1 MIFKKV
7 VEYSYR
13 TYTRSDMVFKD
24 HKWRVKIV
32 NADSSGTLTAGPWE
46 QTHEF
51 SGDLSGASKTFAD
64 IFGGDQTTYT
74 FDRDKYN
81 ISNLRLVTRITKYQ
95 KSGVNGKILKREKK
109 TYKQDGTLKDSQP
122 AIQYKQSI
130 WPSNPGTWAGTNLV
144 SSNSIGDGNIV
155 QITETFQ
162 NPFGKFLCAIQGD
175 DITECDLGTITD
187 ANYNASASNILSA

>member
-7 VEYSYR
+7 VQYSFR
-13 TYTRSDMVFKD
+13 IYTRSDMVVTD

-32 NADSSGTLTAGPWE
+32 NADSSGTLTTGPWE
-46 QTHEF
+46 QTHQF

-64 IFGGDQTTYT
+64 IFGGDQTTYA

-95 KSGVNGKILKREKK
+95 KSGVNGKILKREKR
-109 TYKQDGTLKDSQP
+109 TYNPDGTLKVAQSP
-122 AIQYKQSI
+122 THYKKSLYPQ
-130 WPSNPGTWAGTNLV
+130 PSNWGSVDLLSQNGV
-144 SSNSIGDGNIV
+144 GSGSIIE
-155 QITETFQ
+155 ITETFQ

>member
-7 VEYSYR
+7 IQYNYR

-32 NADSSGTLTAGPWE
+32 NADSSGTLTAGSWE

-51 SGDLSGASKTFAD
+51 SGDLSGTSKTFAD
-64 IFGGDQTTYT
+64 IFGGDETTYS

-95 KSGVNGKILKREKK
+95 KSGVNGRILKREKK
-109 TYKQDGTLKDSQP
+109 TYKPDGTLKDSQP
-122 AIQYKQSI
+122 AIQYKLVI
-130 WPSNPGTWAGTNLV
+130 WPSDLGTWADTNLV

-162 NPFGKFLCAIQGD
+162 NPFGNFLCAIQGD
-175 DITECDLGTITD
+175 DITECDLGTISNS
-187 ANYNASASNILSA
+187 NYNATASNILST

>member
-7 VEYSYR
+7 VQYSYR

-24 HKWRVKIV
+24 HKWRVRIA
-32 NADSSGTLTAGPWE
+32 NADSSGTVTFGPWE

-64 IFGGDQTTYT
+64 IFGGDETTYT

-122 AIQYKQSI
+122 AIQYKRVI
-130 WPSNPGTWAGTNLV
+130 WPSDLGTWADTNLV
-144 SSNSIGDGNIV
+144 SSNSIGEGNIV

>member
-7 VEYSYR
+7 IQYNYR

-81 ISNLRLVTRITKYQ
+81 ISNLRLVTRITKYK

-109 TYKQDGTLKDSQP
+109 TYKPDGTLKDSQP
-122 AIQYKQSI
+122 AIQYKQ
-130 WPSNPGTWAGTNLV
+130 GTNLV
-144 SSNSIGDGNIV
+144 NSNSIGDGNIV
-155 QITETFQ
+155 EITETFQ

-187 ANYNASASNILSA
+187 VNYNASASNILSA